1 MMVLNVVMGFLLL
14 SMAVAVFIKL
24 RGGRLLSELAMF
36 LLIVILVLEGLFNRA
51 LNMVWSILLIGFLH
65 YLIVYNLSIR
75 KHG

>member
-24 RGGRLLSELAMF
+24 KGRRLLSELAMF
-36 LLIVILVLEGLFNRA
+36 LLIVMFVIEGIFNRTF
-51 LNMVWSILLIGFLH
+51 NMVWSIVLIGFLH
-65 YLIVYNLSIR
+65 YLIVYNLTIR

>member
-36 LLIVILVLEGLFNRA
+36 LLIVILVL
-51 LNMVWSILLIGFLH
+51 
-65 YLIVYNLSIR
+65 YLQGRRINL
-75 KHG
+75 